1 MKRRRILPLILLLII
16 STLIDL
22 YVFQGVKTLTQRIS
36 PQGQL
41 IIYLV
46 YWVLSSGLML
56 CFVYMFYRLIPA
68 KRFMLFFNTVF
79 NAFITLFVTKL
90 VFILMLLAGDIY
102 RLIFAFFHQMRLPDR
117 SILLSQIALVISG
130 VPFCSF
136 IFGITRGKYH
146 YKVHRTTIHY
156 PDLPEAFD
164 GFTILQVSDIHS
176 GGLDNQHQVQKGI
189 DLIKAQNADLF
200 VFTGDLVN
208 NVADEILPWID
219 FFKQITAPFGKFA
232 VLGNH
237 DYGDY
242 VEWESAQAK
251 RDNLDQLKHYHAMMG
266 NRLLL
271 DEHVMIENKGQK
283 IALLGVENWG
293 LGFGHRGDLEKALHG
308 LDFEEFKILL
318 SHDPSHWDEQVKNNP
333 SKINLTLSG
342 HTHGMQFGIEVF
354 GFKWSPV
361 KYRYPNWA
369 GLAAYKGRYLYVN
382 RGFGFLGF
390 SGRIGI
396 WPEITVI
403 ELRKKATPTK
413 RY

>member
-1 MKRRRILPLILLLII
+1 MKRRRSILPLILLLII

-22 YVFQGVKTLTQRIS
+22 YVFQGVKTLTQNLR
-36 PQGQL
+36 QEL
-41 IIYLV
+41 RTIIHWA
-46 YWVLSSGLML
+46 YWLLSSGLVL
-56 CFVYMFYRLIPA
+56 CFIYMFYRLIPA
-68 KRFMLFFNTVF
+68 KSFMLFFNTVF

-90 VFILMLLAGDIY
+90 AFILVLLSGDIY
-102 RLIFAFFHQMRLPDR
+102 RLIFALFHQMQFPER
-117 SILLSQIALVISG
+117 SLLLSRVGLIISAI
-130 VPFCSF
+130 PFFSF

-146 YKVHRTTIHY
+146 YKVHRTILNY
-156 PDLPEAFD
+156 PDLPEKFN
-164 GFTILQVSDIHS
+164 GFTILQISDVHS
-176 GGLDNQHQVQKGI
+176 GGLDNRQQVQKGI
-189 DLIKAQNADLF
+189 DLIKAQKADLF

-219 FFKQITAPFGKFA
+219 LFKQITAPCGKFA
-232 VLGNH
+232 ILGNH

-242 VEWESAQAK
+242 VSWESARGK
-251 RDNLDQLKHYHAMMG
+251 EDNLEQLKRYHAMMG

-271 DEHVMIENKGQK
+271 DEHVPIERAGQK
-283 IALLGVENWG
+283 IALVGVENWG
-293 LGFGHRGDLEKALHG
+293 LGFGRRGNLEKALKG
-308 LDFEEFKILL
+308 LDFDMFKILL

-354 GFKWSPV
+354 GLKWSPV

-369 GLAAYKGRYLYVN
+369 GLAEYKGRYLYVN

-403 ELRKKATPTK
+403 ELRKK
-413 RY
+413 